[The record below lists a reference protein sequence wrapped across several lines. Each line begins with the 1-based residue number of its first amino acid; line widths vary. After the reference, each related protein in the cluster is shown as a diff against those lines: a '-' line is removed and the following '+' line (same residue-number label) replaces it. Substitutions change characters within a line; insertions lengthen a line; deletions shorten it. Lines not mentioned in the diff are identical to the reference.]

1 MNQPPTTLDR
11 TLPHSAEAER
21 AVLGALILYPDA
33 HLADTR
39 DRLAVDAFYLAAH
52 RDIYAALLTL
62 PKVDLVLL
70 TTKLQDIGRL
80 AEVGGPGYLTDLAAN
95 APTSGH
101 FDYHLELVEQKYR
114 LRLMIDTC
122 TRIAN
127 GGFQTTDVPAYLDT
141 SEKDVLRVTA
151 AASGQDT
158 GKNMTQTSAAFL
170 DQMAANLDADAHGVT
185 GLPTGFGK
193 LDKYITGL
201 HPFFYLIAAR
211 PSVGKTALLEN
222 IARNVAAAGEPV
234 AFFSLEM
241 ATPELMYRTYA
252 AQARVDSMKLRT
264 GNLGVDEHTLVIEAH
279 RVVSTL
285 PIHWDDTSGL
295 DILEIRRR
303 ARRYVRQHG
312 CKALFVDYAQLIRCN
327 SRRGQENEIW
337 ALNEI
342 SAGLKNLQREL
353 NIPVVVA
360 AQLNRESDKR
370 EKGSAPKLSDIKGSG
385 AFEQDADCVFI
396 LERKVKSDDPDELRP
411 ATLHIE
417 KQRNGPTGKIPLVYL
432 KEYYTFASANE

>member
-11 TLPHSAEAER
+11 VLPHSAEAEM
-21 AVLGALILYPDA
+21 AVLGALLLYPDE
-33 HLADTR
+33 HLAEAR
-39 DRLAVDAFYLAAH
+39 DRLAVDAFYLSAH
-52 RDIYAALLTL
+52 REIFAALLQI
-62 PKVDLVLL
+62 PKVDIMLL
-70 TTKLQDIGRL
+70 TSRLRDIGKL
-80 AEVGGPGYLTDLAAN
+80 DEIGGAGYLADLVAN

-101 FDYHLELVEQKYR
+101 FEYHLQLIDEKYR
-114 LRLMIDTC
+114 CRLMIQAA
-122 TRIAN
+122 TRIASDAYSAA
-127 GGFQTTDVPAYLDT
+127 DVPAFLDT
-141 SEKDVLRVTA
+141 AEKDVLRVTA

-158 GKNMTQTSAAFL
+158 GKNMEQSSAAFM
-170 DQMAANLDADAHGVT
+170 DQMAANLDADTHGVT

-222 IARNVAAAGEPV
+222 IARNVASAGTPI

-241 ATPELMYRTYA
+241 AVPELMYRTYSA
-252 AQARVDSMKLRT
+252 HAKVDSMSLRT
-264 GNLGVDEHTLVIEAH
+264 GQLSVDEHSAVIEAYH
-279 RVVSTL
+279 AVRSYPL
-285 PIHWDDTSGL
+285 HWDDTSGL

-353 NIPVVVA
+353 NVPVVVA
-360 AQLNRESDKR
+360 AQ
-370 EKGSAPKLSDIKGSG
+370 
-385 AFEQDADCVFI
+385 
-396 LERKVKSDDPDELRP
+396 
-411 ATLHIE
+411 
-417 KQRNGPTGKIPLVYL
+417 
-432 KEYYTFASANE
+432 